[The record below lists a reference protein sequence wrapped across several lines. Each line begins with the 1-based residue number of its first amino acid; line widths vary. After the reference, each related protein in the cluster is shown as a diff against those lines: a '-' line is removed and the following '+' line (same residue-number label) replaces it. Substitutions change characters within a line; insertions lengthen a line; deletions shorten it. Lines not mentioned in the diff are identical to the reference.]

1 MTNLTKFSV
10 YNKIHLII
18 YFQLLDLF
26 SLDDKGKKQEAKDDD
41 IPKIT
46 GVPGISRSVLEILP
60 ELWEQQQYDDEYDFD
75 SFLSTL
81 KADNL

>member
-1 MTNLTKFSV
+1 M
-10 YNKIHLII
+10 
-18 YFQLLDLF
+18 
-26 SLDDKGKKQEAKDDD
+26 DDKGKKQEAKDDD
-41 IPKIT
+41 VPKIT

-81 KADNL
+81 KADNLWAYDFIHQYHQWHNTVITY